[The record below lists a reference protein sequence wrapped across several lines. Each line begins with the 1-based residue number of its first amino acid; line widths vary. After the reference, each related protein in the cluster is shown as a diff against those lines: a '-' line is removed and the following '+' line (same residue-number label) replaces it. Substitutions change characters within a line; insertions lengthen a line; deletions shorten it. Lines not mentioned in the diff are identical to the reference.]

1 TKIEAFGLPRLW
13 KLFDQD
19 YKEFRLDYF
28 QKMYPLLKGKK
39 VITYAPTFRGNSEE
53 RKAFQLELNLRKMK
67 EELGKEYVVVIKLH
81 PLVSVETQ
89 VPEDLADFVLDFSG
103 IEMNDVLI
111 VTDILITDYSS
122 VIYDYSILNRPI
134 IFYAYDLE
142 AYSLERNFYHDYLE
156 FVPGPVVATTEEA
169 IKLIQTNQMITGK
182 LQDFAEKAF
191 EYHDGDAAARIID
204 YVMQD

>member
-1 TKIEAFGLPRLW
+1 
-13 KLFDQD
+13 
-19 YKEFRLDYF
+19 
-28 QKMYPLLKGKK
+28 M
-39 VITYAPTFRGNSEE
+39 ITYAPTFRGNSEE

-67 EELGKEYVVVIKLH
+67 EELGQEYVVVIKLH

-142 AYSLERNFYHDYLE
+142 AYSLERNFYHDYLD
-156 FVPGPVVATTEEA
+156 FVTGQWLLQLKKQLNLFKQ
-169 IKLIQTNQMITGK
+169 IK
-182 LQDFAEKAF
+182 
-191 EYHDGDAAARIID
+191 
-204 YVMQD
+204 

>member
-1 TKIEAFGLPRLW
+1 
-13 KLFDQD
+13 
-19 YKEFRLDYF
+19 
-28 QKMYPLLKGKK
+28 
-39 VITYAPTFRGNSEE
+39 
-53 RKAFQLELNLRKMK
+53 
-67 EELGKEYVVVIKLH
+67 VVVIKLH